1 MGRIRARLNQSARGI
16 FAASSEQSHPIL
28 RITPCCLRMFPAE
41 KRRMAHCGHKKGG
54 QMAALMKREE
64 ISARIYSD

>member
-1 MGRIRARLNQSARGI
+1 
-16 FAASSEQSHPIL
+16 
-28 RITPCCLRMFPAE
+28 MFPAE

-54 QMAALMKREE
+54 QMAALMKRGE